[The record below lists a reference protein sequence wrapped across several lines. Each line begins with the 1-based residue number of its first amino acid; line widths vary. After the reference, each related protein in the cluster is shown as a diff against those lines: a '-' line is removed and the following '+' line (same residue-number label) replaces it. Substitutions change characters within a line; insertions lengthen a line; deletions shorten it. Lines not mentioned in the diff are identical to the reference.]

1 MKVGD
6 LVRVHPKLVP
16 APLSTGRTTCP
27 DAPGLIGVVVECVDP
42 TIRHPAQ
49 IIAVNFGE
57 GIVEDYYSTQVE
69 LLSETEE

>member
-1 MKVGD
+1 MKIGD

-16 APLSTGRTTCP
+16 APLREKAG
-27 DAPGLIGVVVECVDP
+27 DIAGLIGVVVECVDP

-57 GIVEDYYSTQVE
+57 GIVEDYYSTQIE

>member
-1 MKVGD
+1 VKIGD

-16 APLSTGRTTCP
+16 APLREKAG
-27 DAPGLIGVVVECVDP
+27 AIAGLIGVVVECVDP

-49 IIAVNFGE
+49 IVAVNFGE
-57 GIVEDYYSTQVE
+57 GIVEDYYSTQIE